1 MEKSR
6 NQKIRLGIF
15 MVLGTILFLAAIY
28 FVGNKQNLFGNTIT
42 LKAVFGNVNGLQ
54 KGNNVRYAGI
64 DIGTV
69 KQIEMVNDSTI
80 VVEMLIEK
88 KMIEHIKKNAVATIN
103 SDGLVGNMVINIIPG
118 KGAAE
123 PVTAGDTIQSYSR
136 INTEAILETL
146 NVTNENAALLTA
158 DLLKITNEIVQG
170 KGTVGMLIRDSILA
184 KELKETMHYLK
195 IAAKGTAES
204 ANNLNQIMTDLNRKD
219 NVIGV
224 LNDTMVAKK
233 LKLVVTQLE
242 QTTSKID
249 ETVTN
254 LNATIINAKEG
265 KGAINYL
272 SNDPKLVQK
281 IDSTMTNLQDASIKL
296 NENLEALKHNVFLRG
311 YFKKLEKEKK
321 KQ

>member
-1 MEKSR
+1 
-6 NQKIRLGIF
+6 

-28 FVGNKQNLFGNTIT
+28 FVGNKQNIFGNTMT

-88 KMIEHIKKNAVATIN
+88 KMMEHIKKNAVATIN

-118 KGAAE
+118 KGASEA
-123 PVTAGDTIQSYSR
+123 VVAGDTIQSYSR

-158 DLLKITNEIVQG
+158 DLLKITNEIEQG

-195 IAAKGTAES
+195 MAAKGTAES

-242 QTTSKID
+242 QTTTKID

-321 KQ
+321 KK

>member
-1 MEKSR
+1 
-6 NQKIRLGIF
+6 
-15 MVLGTILFLAAIY
+15 MVLGTVLFLATIY
-28 FVGNKQNLFGNTIT
+28 FVGNKQNIFGNTMT

-69 KQIEMVNDSTI
+69 KQILMENDSTI

-88 KMIEHIKKNAVATIN
+88 KMMEHIKKNAIATIN

-118 KGAAE
+118 KGVSE

-136 INTEAILETL
+136 INTQAILETL

-184 KELKETMHYLK
+184 KELKETIYYVK

-204 ANNLNQIMTDLNRKD
+204 ANNLNQIMADLNRKD

-233 LKLVVTQLE
+233 LKLIVTQLE
-242 QTTSKID
+242 QTTTKID

-254 LNATIINAKEG
+254 LNATITNAKEG

-311 YFKKLEKEKK
+311 YFKKLEKENKK
-321 KQ
+321 K

>member
-1 MEKSR
+1 
-6 NQKIRLGIF
+6 
-15 MVLGTILFLAAIY
+15 MVLGTVLFLTAIY
-28 FVGNKQNLFGNTIT
+28 FVGNKQNIFGNTIT

-80 VVEMLIEK
+80 VVAMLIEK
-88 KMIEHIKKNAVATIN
+88 KMMEHIKKNSIATIN
-103 SDGLVGNMVINIIPG
+103 SDGLVGNMIINIIPG
-118 KGAAE
+118 KGTSE

-146 NVTNENAALLTA
+146 NVTNENAALLTS

-224 LNDTMVAKK
+224 LNDTLVAKK
-233 LKLVVTQLE
+233 LKLIVTQLE

-254 LNATIINAKEG
+254 LNTTVTNAKEG

>member
-1 MEKSR
+1 
-6 NQKIRLGIF
+6 
-15 MVLGTILFLAAIY
+15 
-28 FVGNKQNLFGNTIT
+28 
-42 LKAVFGNVNGLQ
+42 
-54 KGNNVRYAGI
+54 
-64 DIGTV
+64 
-69 KQIEMVNDSTI
+69 
-80 VVEMLIEK
+80 
-88 KMIEHIKKNAVATIN
+88 
-103 SDGLVGNMVINIIPG
+103 
-118 KGAAE
+118 
-123 PVTAGDTIQSYSR
+123 
-136 INTEAILETL
+136 
-146 NVTNENAALLTA
+146 
-158 DLLKITNEIVQG
+158 
-170 KGTVGMLIRDSILA
+170 MLIRDSILA

-195 IAAKGTAES
+195 MAAKGTAES

-242 QTTSKID
+242 QTTTKID

-321 KQ
+321 KK

>member
-1 MEKSR
+1 
-6 NQKIRLGIF
+6 
-15 MVLGTILFLAAIY
+15 MVFGTILFLAAIY
-28 FVGNKQNLFGNTIT
+28 FVGNKQNIFGNTMT

-64 DIGTV
+64 DIGNV

-80 VVEMLIEK
+80 VVTMLIEK
-88 KMIEHIKKNAVATIN
+88 KMVQHIKKNAIATIN
-103 SDGLVGNMVINIIPG
+103 SDGLVGNMVINIIPS
-118 KGAAE
+118 KGNALQVVE
-123 PVTAGDTIQSYSR
+123 GDTIQSYSR

-146 NVTNENAALLTA
+146 NVTNENAALLTS

-204 ANNLNQIMTDLNRKD
+204 ANNLNQIMADLNRKD

-233 LKLVVTQLE
+233 LKLIVTQLE

-254 LNATIINAKEG
+254 LNTTVTNAKEG

-296 NENLEALKHNVFLRG
+296 NENLEALKHNIFLRG

-321 KQ
+321 KK